1 MKERSEILERVTKV
15 FRDEFDNDDLVITD
29 ETTADDVEEWDSLSH
44 VQLISSIEKEF
55 KIRFS
60 SKEIMK
66 WRNVGE
72 LVDSIISK

>member
-1 MKERSEILERVTKV
+1 MKERSEILKRVTKV

>member
-44 VQLISSIEKEF
+44 VQLICSIEKEF